1 MIVEICL
8 DYLAPSFV
16 LIFLFF
22 AYSAEEQCMAEL
34 AKSVSARKDS
44 AASMHNLLAYEV
56 GGYFALMGLLYLV
69 WVSEYKAWQ
78 YGMELTEEANKN
90 VLSDEELEESKEE
103 EAC

>member
-34 AKSVSARKDS
+34 AKTVSEKNS
-44 AASMHNLLAYEV
+44 AANMHNLLAYEV
-56 GGYFALMGLLYLV
+56 GGYFALMGILYLV

-78 YGMELTEEANKN
+78 YGMKLTEEANKN
-90 VLSDEELEESKEE
+90 VLSNEELEESNDDESP
-103 EAC
+103 